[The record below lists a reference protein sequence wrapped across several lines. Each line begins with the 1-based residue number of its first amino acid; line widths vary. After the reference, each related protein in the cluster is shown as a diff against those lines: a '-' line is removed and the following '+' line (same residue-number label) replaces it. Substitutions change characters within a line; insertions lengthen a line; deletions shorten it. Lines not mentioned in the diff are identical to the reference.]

1 MRNMRAIPEVK
12 LMMNAL
18 KLGALVR
25 LLTVI
30 AILGL
35 SYCSLSTA
43 GNGQSTALESAIA
56 TGIFAA
62 SQRDP

>member
-1 MRNMRAIPEVK
+1 MRVIPEVR

-18 KLGALVR
+18 RLVALVR
-25 LLTVI
+25 LLMVM

-43 GNGQSTALESAIA
+43 NDGQSTELESAIA
-56 TGIFAA
+56 A
-62 SQRDP
+62 SQ